1 MSSHVTMIWPSA
13 DLRLF
18 LGGGSR
24 TRRVTCLSF
33 NQDGNEGTRCRC
45 GSRGL
50 WKNSNSARW
59 LCRTRPSSEKSCS
72 SGQMRQLIG
81 LYLCRFGS
89 LSRVSKSKLTSSC
102 HSCAPH
108 PTGGESEETR
118 RRVVAKQGPNKFLF
132 LFAKRV
138 KSIAIC
144 RHGRVCERRSALGGG
159 VAHRN
164 WRLPHVMDFGR
175 KQRTTADC
183 PFQCSVAFKLVIS

>member
-33 NQDGNEGTRCRC
+33 NQDGNEGTRWRC

-59 LCRTRPSSEKSCS
+59 LCRTKAVKWKKLFEWTNAAANR
-72 SGQMRQLIG
+72 
-81 LYLCRFGS
+81 S
-89 LSRVSKSKLTSSC
+89 LSVPIWLVVPREQIKVDVTLSLVRTTSDRRR
-102 HSCAPH
+102 A
-108 PTGGESEETR
+108 EETR

-164 WRLPHVMDFGR
+164 WRLPHVMDLGR

-183 PFQCSVAFKLVIS
+183 PFQCSVAFKLAIS